1 MLEIQGNVQKQH
13 VANTSENKVANFVNQ
28 AKVKALEIKD
38 TFSKSDGNTKG
49 KINSALAGVAALGTV
64 STLIGTTG
72 KKVVVENLKESTKST
87 FKKQNAPLKWLGAAV
102 SILST
107 VAIAAL
113 NINFNN
119 TKQKQEAAISGENS
133 TPANV

>member
-1 MLEIQGNVQKQH
+1 MLEIQGNVQKQQ
-13 VANTSENKVANFVNQ
+13 VANTSENKVVNFVNQ

-49 KINSALAGVAALGTV
+49 KINSTLAGVAALGTV

-107 VAIAAL
+107 AAIALL
-113 NINFNN
+113 NIKFDN
-119 TKQKQEAAISGENS
+119 TKLKQEVAKNNENATS
-133 TPANV
+133 VNV

>member
-1 MLEIQGNVQKQH
+1 MLEIQGNVQKQQ

-72 KKVVVENLKESTKST
+72 KKVVVENLKESAKST
-87 FKKQNAPLKWLGAAV
+87 FKKQNAPLKWLGAV
-102 SILST
+102 ISILST
-107 VAIAAL
+107 AAIALL
-113 NINFNN
+113 NIKFDN
-119 TKQKQEAAISGENS
+119 TKLKQEVAKNNENATS
-133 TPANV
+133 VNV